1 MAKARLPMRKLRD
14 VLQLKAEGL
23 KSRQIAASLG
33 LGQST
38 IIEYLG
44 RARRAGM
51 GWPLPDELTDAT
63 LEALLFRTTRAGRAA
78 G

>member
-1 MAKARLPMRKLRD
+1 MRKLRD